1 MLKNAERHRSE
12 LKKMPKLEPLEMHK
26 NVPKG
31 KLMKERFGR
40 LSRGRPKLGKLN
52 RGRRRNRLK
61 IGKGKQWNGLKKML
75 WRELRKMQGTR
86 LIEIFKKELNGSV
99 KNRNHCRIWKMLD
112 FLKPKN

>member
-40 LSRGRPKLGKLN
+40 
-52 RGRRRNRLK
+52 RRNRQREAMERAQKDAMERAEKDARDK
-61 IGKGKQWNGLKKML
+61 IDRDL
-75 WRELRKMQGTR
+75 
-86 LIEIFKKELNGSV
+86 
-99 KNRNHCRIWKMLD
+99 
-112 FLKPKN
+112 